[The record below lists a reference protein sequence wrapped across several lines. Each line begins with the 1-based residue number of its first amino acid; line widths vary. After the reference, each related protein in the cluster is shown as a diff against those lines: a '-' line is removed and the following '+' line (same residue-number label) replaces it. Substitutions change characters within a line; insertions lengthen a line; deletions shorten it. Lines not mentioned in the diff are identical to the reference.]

1 MNKTDVLRLAQLAR
15 IAISDKEAENLT
27 REFES
32 ILNYVSDLKVAI
44 NNKQPTI
51 DNKGKKNF
59 PNKNVMRED
68 SRPHESGIHTE
79 DLLASAPAKEGD
91 YIKVKKIL

>member
-15 IAISDKEAENLT
+15 IEISDEEANNLT
-27 REFES
+27 HEFES
-32 ILNYVSDLKVAI
+32 ILNYVGEVKEVEKLKSLKVEKEEI
-44 NNKQPTI
+44 LNR
-51 DNKGKKNF
+51 
-59 PNKNVMRED
+59 NVMRED

-91 YIKVKKIL
+91 YIRVKKIL